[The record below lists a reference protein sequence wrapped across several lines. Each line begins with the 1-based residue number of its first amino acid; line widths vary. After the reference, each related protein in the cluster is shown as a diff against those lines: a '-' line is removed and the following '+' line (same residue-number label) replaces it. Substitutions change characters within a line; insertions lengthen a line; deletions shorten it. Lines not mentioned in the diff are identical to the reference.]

1 MMVLDLLWKVLL
13 LQTLSNFQ
21 LKNWVLVFILQ
32 AVIHNDC
39 KPIEQFFVQ
48 ISIHS
53 ASLGLGRGGSSLNG
67 DA

>member
-13 LQTLSNFQ
+13 LQTLSDFQ
-21 LKNWVLVFILQ
+21 LKSWVLVFILQ
-32 AVIHNDC
+32 AVIHNDF

-67 DA
+67 EA